1 LFLKK
6 YYKAHELNKMSN
18 FLPPYLKSGDT
29 IGIVCPAGFM
39 AAERIVP
46 CVHTLK
52 SWGFRVKIGK
62 TVGGV
67 SSNYFSGTD
76 AERLDDLQEMLDD
89 EDVSAIL
96 FGRGGYG
103 LSRIIDQIS
112 FKKFR
117 KSPKWILGYSDISL
131 LHAYIYANYEIA
143 TAHAAMAGAFQDAVP
158 GDSYIHSIRDL
169 LTGEKLSYVCDPHP
183 FNRKG
188 EVEGI
193 LMGGNLTLL
202 AHAVGGSS
210 DFKTKGL
217 ILFIED
223 IGEYLY
229 NIDRMLHQLKAAGK
243 FQKPAALVI
252 GQFTDLKD
260 TERSFGQDA
269 YEIIRDII
277 SEYDYPVCFGFPV
290 GHVKENFA
298 LKCGADFRLKIS
310 KEKVLLEEA

>member
-1 LFLKK
+1 
-6 YYKAHELNKMSN
+6 MSN
-18 FLPPYLKSGDT
+18 LLPPYLKNGDT

-46 CVHTLK
+46 CVNTLK

-76 AERLDDLQEMLDD
+76 SERLDDLQEMMDD
-89 EDVSAIL
+89 EEVAAIL

-131 LHAYIYANYEIA
+131 LHAHIYSNYEIA
-143 TAHAAMAGAFQDAVP
+143 TAHAPMAGAFQDAGP
-158 GDSYIHSIRDL
+158 EDPYIQSVRNL
-169 LTGEKLSYVCDPHP
+169 LTGVKLSYTCEPHP

-188 EVEGI
+188 EVEGV

-202 AHAVGGSS
+202 AHAAGGPS

-217 ILFIED
+217 ILFMED

-229 NIDRMLHQLKAAGK
+229 NVDRMLYQLERAGK
-243 FQKPAALVI
+243 FNKPAALVI
-252 GQFTDLKD
+252 GSFTDLKD
-260 TERSFGQDA
+260 TERPFGKDA
-269 YEIIRDII
+269 YEIIRDILQ
-277 SEYDYPVCFGFPV
+277 EYDYPVCFGFPV

-298 LKCGADFRLKIS
+298 LKCGADYILKVG
-310 KEKVLLEEA
+310 KDRVLLEEA

>member
-1 LFLKK
+1 MAYIF
-6 YYKAHELNKMSN
+6 
-18 FLPPYLKSGDT
+18 PPYLKSGDT

-76 AERLDDLQEMLDD
+76 AERLEDLQEMLDN
-89 EDVSAIL
+89 EGVAAIL

-131 LHAYIYANYEIA
+131 LHAHIFSNYEIV
-143 TAHAAMAGAFQDAVP
+143 TAHAPMAGAFQDAGP
-158 GDSYIHSIRDL
+158 EDPYLKSIRDL
-169 LTGEKLSYVCDPHP
+169 LTGGKLAYSCDPHP
-183 FNRKG
+183 FNRRG
-188 EVEGI
+188 EAEGV

-202 AHAVGGSS
+202 AHAVGGPS

-217 ILFIED
+217 LLFIED

-229 NIDRMLHQLKAAGK
+229 NVDRMLYQLKRAGK
-243 FQKPAALVI
+243 FQKPAAVI
-252 GQFTDLKD
+252 VGSFIDLKD
-260 TERSFGQDA
+260 TERPFGKDA
-269 YEIIRDII
+269 YEIIHDILA
-277 SEYDYPVCFGFPV
+277 EFDYPVCYGFPV
-290 GHVKENFA
+290 GHVKENYA
-298 LKCGADFRLKIS
+298 LKCGADYKLKIN
-310 KEKVLLEEA
+310 KERVLLEES

>member
-1 LFLKK
+1 MANVF
-6 YYKAHELNKMSN
+6 
-18 FLPPYLKSGDT
+18 PPYLKAGDR

-46 CVHTLK
+46 CVNTLK

-67 SSNYFSGTD
+67 SSTYFSGTD
-76 AERLDDLQEMLDD
+76 EERLVDLQEMLDD
-89 EDVSAIL
+89 EDLAAIL
-96 FGRGGYG
+96 CGRGGYG

-117 KSPKWILGYSDISL
+117 KSPKWILGYSDICL
-131 LHAYIYANYEIA
+131 LHAHIFSNFEIA
-143 TAHAAMAGAFQDAVP
+143 TAHSPMAGAFMEAGP
-158 GDSYIHSIRDL
+158 GDPYIGSIRSL
-169 LTGEKLSYVCDPHP
+169 LLGEKLNYSCDPHP

-188 EVEGI
+188 EVEGT

-202 AHAVGGSS
+202 THTVGGSS

-223 IGEYLY
+223 IWEYLY
-229 NIDRMLHQLKAAGK
+229 NIDRMLFQLKSAGK
-243 FQKPAALVI
+243 FQKPAAIIV
-252 GQFTDLKD
+252 GSFSELKD
-260 TERSFGQDA
+260 TERPFGQNA
-269 YEIIRDII
+269 YEIIRDIL
-277 SEYDYPVCFGFPV
+277 SAYEYPVCYGFPV

-298 LKCGADFRLKIS
+298 LKCGADYRLKVGR
-310 KEKVLLEEA
+310 EKVVLEEI